1 MICITI
7 NIFGMI
13 VIIIVFS
20 SADIT
25 SNKPKPIVA
34 PYEYCIAFFA
44 PKLCTMDNMT
54 IFVGP
59 GVKVAI
65 IQ

>member
-1 MICITI
+1 MF
-7 NIFGMI
+7 NK
-13 VIIIVFS
+13 
-20 SADIT
+20 AEIT

-34 PYEYCIAFFA
+34 PYVYFIAFLV
-44 PKLCTMDNMT
+44 PELCTVDRMM

-65 IQ
+65 TQ